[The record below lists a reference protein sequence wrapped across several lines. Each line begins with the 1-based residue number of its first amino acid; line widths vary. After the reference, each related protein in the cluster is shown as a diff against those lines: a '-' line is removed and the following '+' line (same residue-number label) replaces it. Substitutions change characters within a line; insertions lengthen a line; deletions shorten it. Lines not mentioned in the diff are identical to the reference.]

1 MVILL
6 ICLLT
11 IKSAPSKFK
20 QKVAEKTGNFGT
32 KDDEI
37 MVPLKYLGNFWRTL
51 EILLINCEIILQLKW
66 SIKCITVA
74 GTANNQNPSF

>member
-20 QKVAEKTGNFGT
+20 QKVAEKTANFGT

-37 MVPLKYLGNFWRTL
+37 MVPLKYLR
-51 EILLINCEIILQLKW
+51 
-66 SIKCITVA
+66 
-74 GTANNQNPSF
+74 